1 MNTRAKHGFTL
12 IELMIAIALM
22 MILMLMLH
30 SMFVNA
36 QALYTTAAQ
45 RVSVYSQ
52 ARSALD
58 LMEQDLLRM
67 RTIGETDSIHL
78 RSVRPSDFANPD
90 SVRSEGIYTAMDDW
104 LEADSNATPQIR
116 EFLSFT
122 GVNTWW
128 DSNRNEYVTGPAM
141 VIYYLRLRPDAD
153 QGAEGAYL
161 VRRLLQHRSLAE
173 LARIGMGAVPEPL
186 VINED
191 EIANFVYSVRSY
203 TDDQAAFQLGTIFR
217 DFRHDILPEASADN
231 PNSDWLWLR
240 EPGLGGP
247 APGQQQTPQAGQQ
260 ASPSQAVLLLPQPP
274 SISRVE
280 FGGTWRTATAMD
292 RDFLSIRWN
301 YPAVVMFELTMI
313 DRTFIRDDTVRG
325 SGTYRTFSR
334 AVYLPATGPMFNLD
348 ERDMELLRGR

>member
-1 MNTRAKHGFTL
+1 MLYRERGFTL

-30 SMFVNA
+30 SMFINA
-36 QALYTTAAQ
+36 QRLYSRAAQ

-58 LMEQDLLRM
+58 LLEQDLMRM

-78 RSVRPSDFANPD
+78 RSVMPEDFRNP
-90 SVRSEGIYTAMDDW
+90 EGPEVDRIYARLDDW
-104 LEADSNATPQIR
+104 TRPDPNITPNIR

-122 GVNTWW
+122 GTNTWW
-128 DSNRNEYVTGPAM
+128 DESRNRFVTGPAM
-141 VIYYLRLRPDAD
+141 VIYYLRERPDAAE
-153 QGAEGAYL
+153 GAQGAYL

-173 LARIGMGAVPEPL
+173 LARIGQGATPEPL
-186 VINED
+186 TVTEE
-191 EIANFVYSVRSY
+191 EIASFVHSVRVY
-203 TDDQAAFQLGTIFR
+203 MDDQAAFQLNDMFR
-217 DFRHDILPEASADN
+217 QFDYDIMPEAAN
-231 PNSDWLWLR
+231 NNRNAAWMWLR
-240 EPGLGGP
+240 EAGLGGP
-247 APGQQQTPQAGQQ
+247 PPGAQQAGPT
-260 ASPSQAVLLLPQPP
+260 AHLMLPQPP
-274 SISRVE
+274 SIERVE

-313 DRTFIRDDTVRG
+313 DRTFVRQDATTG
-325 SGTYRTFSR
+325 QGTYRTFSR

-348 ERDMELLRGR
+348 DTDLELLRGR